1 MNKAKR
7 SNTQSAKDGGTPATT
22 PVRTPNLIATCL
34 DTLLDIPQLRLRV
47 DVPGEALKVIT
58 GADPIPGLG

>member
-1 MNKAKR
+1 MAL
-7 SNTQSAKDGGTPATT
+7 STT

-47 DVPGEALKVIT
+47 DVPPEALKVIT
-58 GADPIPGLG
+58 GAEPIAGLG